1 MKQEPLK
8 RHPAARRRG
17 RKQTLRAAV
26 LSVLAVSV
34 IALCLGIWTK
44 LPGEDV
50 PVGGIEPP
58 EDALSPAS
66 SVATPEP
73 EPEPQPVVETIRFS
87 ATGDNLIHAPIYKQA
102 ARRAGEDGTYSFDYC
117 YEHIAPFYAEQD
129 VNWINQETLCS
140 DTLAPST
147 YPSFSTPGD
156 CARALYRAG
165 VRVFSLSNNH
175 TYDKGASGIAATLQF
190 W

>member
-8 RHPAARRRG
+8 RRRLAARKRG
-17 RKQTLRAAV
+17 RKQTLRAVV

-58 EDALSPAS
+58 KDALSPAS
-66 SVATPEP
+66 SVAASLP
-73 EPEPQPVVETIRFS
+73 EPEPQSVVETIRFS

-102 ARRAGEDGTYSFDYC
+102 ARRAGEEGKYSFDYC
-117 YEHIAPFYAEQD
+117 YEHIPPLYAEQD
-129 VNWINQETLCS
+129 VNWLNQ
-140 DTLAPST
+140 
-147 YPSFSTPGD
+147 
-156 CARALYRAG
+156 
-165 VRVFSLSNNH
+165 
-175 TYDKGASGIAATLQF
+175 ATL
-190 W
+190 

>member
-50 PVGGIEPP
+50 PVRYPLLHP
-58 EDALSPAS
+58 LRPRSRNLNRSPWWKP
-66 SVATPEP
+66 SVFL
-73 EPEPQPVVETIRFS
+73 Q
-87 ATGDNLIHAPIYKQA
+87 
-102 ARRAGEDGTYSFDYC
+102 
-117 YEHIAPFYAEQD
+117 
-129 VNWINQETLCS
+129 QEIT
-140 DTLAPST
+140 
-147 YPSFSTPGD
+147 
-156 CARALYRAG
+156 
-165 VRVFSLSNNH
+165 
-175 TYDKGASGIAATLQF
+175 
-190 W
+190 

>member
-8 RHPAARRRG
+8 RRRLAARKRG
-17 RKQTLRAAV
+17 RKQTLRAVV

-66 SVATPEP
+66 SVATPE
-73 EPEPQPVVETIRFS
+73 RLLS
-87 ATGDNLIHAPIYKQA
+87 AALTGSQ
-102 ARRAGEDGTYSFDYC
+102 
-117 YEHIAPFYAEQD
+117 
-129 VNWINQETLCS
+129 
-140 DTLAPST
+140 
-147 YPSFSTPGD
+147 TPP
-156 CARALYRAG
+156 L
-165 VRVFSLSNNH
+165 
-175 TYDKGASGIAATLQF
+175 
-190 W
+190 